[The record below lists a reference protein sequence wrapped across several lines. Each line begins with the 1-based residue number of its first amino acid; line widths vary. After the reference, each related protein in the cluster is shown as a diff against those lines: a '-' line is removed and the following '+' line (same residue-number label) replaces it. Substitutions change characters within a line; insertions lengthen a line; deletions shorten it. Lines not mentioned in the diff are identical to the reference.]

1 MQSMNMSGIGLVSE
15 RTSRRTTERAVGG
28 STAQCEAH
36 VSQKGPLI
44 LRGLPEFDATLSEL
58 QLRQLESNRV
68 NLDPF
73 EKEPME
79 NV

>member
-1 MQSMNMSGIGLVSE
+1 MRSTYKLASDGLVSE
-15 RTSRRTTERAVGG
+15 RTSRTAERAVGG
-28 STAQCEAH
+28 ATARCEAH

-44 LRGLPEFDATLSEL
+44 LRGLPEFGATLSEL
-58 QLRQLESNRV
+58 QLRQSESNRV